1 MAMTNLSAADAAI
14 PELWGR
20 KALRSTLRSPFW
32 GRLTGPENSGMP
44 IVQKF
49 DLVQAGDVMHIV
61 ISSSLTGAGVTGEV
75 TLAGAE
81 EVLPITNIGVA
92 PVFYRHG
99 VRTNHLAMH
108 RSAIDILAEAQVHL
122 GGWGAAKADSVRHS
136 AFVALTLAA
145 PLNGETYTPNV
156 TYSGGVGSIGAIT
169 AAMKISVDEIRKLRL
184 KLVAQNCTPLRD
196 SVTGAAVYGLVITPQ
211 QAYDLKSDTLWN
223 AGVQSAGP
231 RDASNPWMSGAIGM
245 VDGIAIFVDP
255 GVVTATDGSASAKV
269 ARSLAF
275 GAEAFVE
282 GWSEQVS
289 FQSDQFDYGFER
301 GTSYQFGFHPRRA
314 LAKNSLVYYC
324 ASA

>member
-20 KALRSTLRSPFW
+20 MALRSTLRSPLWSRFV
-32 GRLTGPENSGMP
+32 GAEGSGMP
-44 IVQKF
+44 IIQKF
-49 DLVQAGDVMHIV
+49 DLVTAGDIMHIP
-61 ISSSLTGAGVTGEV
+61 ITSSLVGAGVTGET

-81 EVLPITNIGVA
+81 EVLPITNLGVA

-99 VRTNHLAMH
+99 VRTNHLAAH
-108 RSAIDILAEAQVHL
+108 RSAIDILSEAQVHL
-122 GGWGAAKADSVRHS
+122 GQWGAAKADSVRHA
-136 AFVALTLAA
+136 AFVATSLAA

-156 TYSGGVGSIGAIT
+156 TYSASRTSIVT
-169 AAMKISVDEIRKLRL
+169 VAATDKLTVDEVRKLRL
-184 KLVAQNCTPLRD
+184 KLIAQNCTPLRSAD
-196 SVTGAAVYGLVITPQ
+196 GAKMFGLIVSEQ
-211 QAYDLKSDTLWN
+211 MAYDLKSDTAYN
-223 AGVQSAGP
+223 TAVQNAGP
-231 RDASNPWMSGAIGM
+231 RDATNPIFSGALAVI
-245 VDGIAIFVDP
+245 DGVAIYSDL
-255 GVVTATDGSASAKV
+255 GVVTATDGASSAKV
-269 ARSLAF
+269 ARAVAF

-314 LAKNSLVYYC
+314 LAKNSLVFYC